1 VTTDIPQIAVGLI
14 VAEDGRVLLQHRDDK
29 PDILEPGVWA
39 LFGGHID
46 PHEDPA
52 QAFLREMDEE
62 LGWRP
67 KHFEHFRSV
76 DLHLPDGAR
85 AVSPVPGP
93 SPANVARSPAPVHL
107 LSNLFAAHLDVPLE
121 ALSLNEGQGMALHA
135 PNALPERIATDLPR
149 IFAQFA
155 ATDAYRRV
163 RKSWD
168 VISATAILVDARGRF
183 LLQHRDDKPGID
195 NPGLWGS
202 FGGAVDPYETPADGF
217 LREMREELEWQPRQF
232 ELHVAGPYFPDP
244 RGYGANGAR
253 SQLIYVYAAPVDVP
267 FEDLTLH
274 EGQAMAFFA
283 PDTLPDKTVP
293 AYKDLLHRFAST
305 QTYLDL
311 MRNAI

>member
-1 VTTDIPQIAVGLI
+1 MTDLPQIAVGLI
-14 VAEDGRVLLQHRDDK
+14 IAEDGRVLLQHRDDK

-46 PHEDPA
+46 QHEDPA

-67 KHFEHFRSV
+67 KHFEHYRTV
-76 DLHLPDGAR
+76 DLHLPAGAR
-85 AVSPVPGP
+85 AP
-93 SPANVARSPAPVHL
+93 SPAGAAPAPVHL
-107 LSNLFAAHLDVPLE
+107 ISNLFAAHLDVPLD

-135 PNALPERIATDLPR
+135 PAALPERIATDLPR
-149 IFAQFA
+149 IFAEFA

-202 FGGAVDPYETPADGF
+202 FGGAVDPYETPAAGF
-217 LREMREELEWQPRQF
+217 LREMREELDWEPKQF
-232 ELHVAGPYFPDP
+232 ELHVAGPYFPDR
-244 RGYGANGAR
+244 RGYGASGAR
-253 SQLIYVYAAPVDVP
+253 SQLIYIYTAPVDVP
-267 FEDLTLH
+267 FADLTLN
-274 EGQAMAFFA
+274 EGQAMGFFA
-283 PDTLPDKTVP
+283 PDALPEETVP
-293 AYKDLLHRFAST
+293 AYRDLLDRFAATDEYRRLKTIAS
-305 QTYLDL
+305 
-311 MRNAI
+311 